1 MPIQGGED
9 PTLFLESLPYSSQ
22 WNVGPVNRDNLAATA
37 YARVRQP
44 YIARFRTVP
53 VPATFAVGA
62 TNQSFLLPESL
73 QVMLSC
79 YLRIDL
85 PEIPAAGVSGQP
97 AGAQNMYRKFV
108 GARILRE
115 VRVLSAGQ
123 QVMSCDFRDVMTDYL
138 TNLERSAYESFVA
151 THLGG
156 RETAHKDART
166 ILLPLPLWNSA
177 IFARSHTGHLGA
189 IPAAGFANNR
199 LEFILDFADGRD
211 LTTRATSPGAFA
223 SISVEIHEA
232 LMPSAALRAYA
243 RQNGN
248 YSLISR
254 AMRRLSTT
262 DNALYTAAQASAD
275 TVVTFECASPAGSF
289 EEIIII
295 AVKQGAGTI
304 EAHDIDLFDYAIPT
318 TMSLVCD
325 SRNVRVLDKAKAEL
339 EMYSNGFT
347 NNEDIVVPM
356 RFCLGSHTRAYGS
369 SSYCGAFAFDA
380 ISNVQVQL
388 SFAEACYVRILG
400 ICKARYSITT
410 TGEVRQSLR

>member
-1 MPIQGGED
+1 MVIQGGED
-9 PTLFLESLPYSSQ
+9 PTLFLESLPYSAQ

-44 YIARFRTVP
+44 YIARFRTIP
-53 VPATFAVGA
+53 VPTNFAH
-62 TNQSFLLPESL
+62 TTTDCSFLLPESL
-73 QVMLSC
+73 QVLLSA

-85 PEIPAAGVSGQP
+85 PALATGVH
-97 AGAQNMYRKFV
+97 YRKFV
-108 GARILRE
+108 GARVLRE

-123 QVMSCDFRDVMTDYL
+123 QVFSCDYRDVMTDYL
-138 TNLERSAYESFVA
+138 TNLERSAYESFCD

-156 RETAHKDART
+156 REEKEDART
-166 ILLPLPLWNSA
+166 ILVPLPLWNSA

-199 LEFILDFADGRD
+199 LEFILNFADSRD
-211 LTTRATSPGAFA
+211 LTTTGVVTPAFTT
-223 SISVEIHEA
+223 IQVECHEA

-254 AMRRLSTT
+254 AYRRLSTT
-262 DNALYTAAQASAD
+262 DEQEYTATQASAG

-289 EEIIII
+289 EEIIIV
-295 AVKQGAGTI
+295 AVKKASGTLAG
-304 EAHDIDLFDYAIPT
+304 HNIDLFNYAVPT
-318 TMSLVCD
+318 SMALICD

-347 NNEDIVVPM
+347 NNEDITVPM

-369 SSYCGAFAFDA
+369 SSYCGAMAFDA

-388 SFAEACYVRILG
+388 SFAEACYVRVLG

>member
-1 MPIQGGED
+1 MVIQGGED
-9 PTLFLESLPYSSQ
+9 PTLFLESLPYSAQ

-44 YIARFRTVP
+44 YIARFRTIP
-53 VPATFAVGA
+53 VPTNFAHT
-62 TNQSFLLPESL
+62 TNDCSFLLPESL
-73 QVMLSC
+73 QVLLSC

-85 PEIPAAGVSGQP
+85 PALSG
-97 AGAQNMYRKFV
+97 GAHYRKFV
-108 GARILRE
+108 GARVLRE

-123 QVMSCDFRDVMTDYL
+123 QVFSCDYRDVMTDYL
-138 TNLERSAYESFVA
+138 TNLERSAYESFCD

-156 RETAHKDART
+156 RVETADART
-166 ILLPLPLWNSA
+166 ILVPLPLWNSA

-199 LEFILDFADGRD
+199 LEFILNCADSRD
-211 LTTRATSPGAFA
+211 LTHDASVVAAFTT
-223 SISVEIHEA
+223 IQVECHEA

-254 AMRRLSTT
+254 AFRRLSTT
-262 DNALYTAAQASAD
+262 DEQLYTAEQASAG

-295 AVKQGAGTI
+295 AVRKASGTI
-304 EAHDIDLFDYAIPT
+304 AAHDIDLFDYATPT
-318 TMSLVCD
+318 SMALICD

-347 NNEDIVVPM
+347 NNENIKVPV

-369 SSYCGAFAFDA
+369 SSYCGAMAFDA

>member
-1 MPIQGGED
+1 MVIQGGED

-44 YIARFRTVP
+44 YIARFRTIP
-53 VPATFAVGA
+53 LPASAVIGA
-62 TNQSFLLPESL
+62 KNVSILLPESL

-79 YLRIDL
+79 YLRIEL
-85 PEIPAAGVSGQP
+85 APCTGSAT
-97 AGAQNMYRKFV
+97 YRKFV
-108 GARILRE
+108 GARILRD
-115 VRVLSAGQ
+115 VRILSAGQ
-123 QVMSCDFRDVMTDYL
+123 QVMSCDFRDVMVDYL
-138 TNLERSAYESFVA
+138 TNLERSAYESFVD

-156 RETAHKDART
+156 RATEHAAART
-166 ILLPLPLWNSA
+166 ILLPIPLWNSA

-189 IPAAGFANNR
+189 IPAAGFSNNR
-199 LEFILDFADGRD
+199 LEFILDFADARD
-211 LTTRATSPGAFA
+211 LTVDHSAAPAFTS
-223 SISVEIHEA
+223 ITMEIHEA
-232 LMPSAALRAYA
+232 LMPSSAMRAYA

-254 AMRRLSTT
+254 AMRRLGTT
-262 DNALYTAAQASAD
+262 DNQLYTEAQAAAEA
-275 TVVTFECASPAGSF
+275 VVTFECASPAGSF
-289 EEIIII
+289 EEIIIM
-295 AVKQGAGTI
+295 AVRKDAAI
-304 EAHDIDLFDYAIPT
+304 NLLASHNVDLFVFEKPT
-318 TMSLVCD
+318 SMSLVCD

-347 NNEDIVVPM
+347 NNEDIVVPI

-388 SFAEACYVRILG
+388 SFDHACFVRILG